1 MTPIP
6 LLYVLTISLAL
17 FSVGLYG
24 LLTVK
29 GGIKL
34 LISIEIL
41 VNAANLNLAG
51 IASFYNDANGIIF
64 VLFSIAIAAAESVVG
79 FAILVALRRKTSGI
93 SLGSL
98 RDLRW

>member
-1 MTPIP
+1 MIP
-6 LLYVLTISLAL
+6 LLYVLSMSLAL

-24 LLTVK
+24 ILTVK

-41 VNAANLNLAG
+41 INAANLNIVG
-51 IASFYNDANGIIF
+51 IAAFYSSVNGIIF

-93 SLGSL
+93 SLKAL
-98 RDLRW
+98 KELRW